1 MIILQHLRDH
11 YSTITTVAHCVAI
24 GAYSYSPPGYQGS
37 DHHSQGGAGQDL
49 QDFNYFIV
57 YLGNICNYFILYLVI
72 FAIVL
77 PPRSNTR
84 TVARLHGKV
93 TTYSPC
99 LYRGHYPSSLD
110 ISRRSQV
117 TQDLNHPT
125 HLNICNTIVTGK
137 YPSLPRTCKDQINSQ
152 FLFHP
157 EYQNLR
163 YDP

>member
-1 MIILQHLRDH
+1 MNYAIDIITASINNLNIYLHVLTEHSDPRQPDFLAIKSHQI
-11 YSTITTVAHCVAI
+11 ITVKEVLGRTCRISITSSSSVIFAI
-24 GAYSYSPPGYQGS
+24 ISSSISVIFAIISSS
-37 DHHSQGGAGQDL
+37 
-49 QDFNYFIV
+49 IE
-57 YLGNICNYFILYLVI
+57 I

-77 PPRSNTR
+77 PPRSNAR

-125 HLNICNTIVTGK
+125 HLNICNTIVTRK
-137 YPSLPRTCKDQINSQ
+137 YPSLPRTCKI
-152 FLFHP
+152 
-157 EYQNLR
+157 
-163 YDP
+163 